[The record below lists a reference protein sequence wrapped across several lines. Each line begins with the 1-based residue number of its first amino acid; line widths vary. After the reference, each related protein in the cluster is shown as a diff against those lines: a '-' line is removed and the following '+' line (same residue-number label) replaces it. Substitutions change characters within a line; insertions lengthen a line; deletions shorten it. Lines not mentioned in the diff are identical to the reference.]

1 MSWTVDPMHTQVEFS
16 AKHMGLMTVKGHFTG
31 VRVSIELNEDDFT
44 AASVDATIDAHS
56 LITND
61 ARRDAHLKSPDFL
74 NVEQF
79 PTITF
84 KSTRIERAA
93 HDHYKM
99 TGDLTIR
106 NVARPVT
113 LDVVY
118 SGQAKDPMGSMHAG
132 FSANT
137 AINRKDWGLTWNV
150 ALETGGLLVSEEVK
164 LALEVEVVRAAEVAT
179 VA

>member
-16 AKHMGLMTVKGHFTG
+16 ARHMGLMTVKGHFTG
-31 VRVSIELNEDDFT
+31 VRVAIDLNDDDFT
-44 AASVDATIDAHS
+44 ASSVQATIDART

-61 ARRDAHLKSPDFL
+61 QRRDAHLKSPDFL
-74 NVEQF
+74 NIEQF

-84 KSTRIERAA
+84 KSSRIERAA
-93 HDHYKM
+93 HDQYKM

-106 NVARPVT
+106 NVTRPVT

-118 SGQAKDPMGSMHAG
+118 SGQAKDPMGSLHAG
-132 FSANT
+132 FSAYT
-137 AINRKDWGLTWNV
+137 TINRKDWGLTWNV

-164 LALEVEVVRAAEVAT
+164 LALEVEVVKAAEVAN

>member
-1 MSWTVDPMHTQVEFS
+1 MHTQVEFS
-16 AKHMGLMTVKGHFTG
+16 AKHMGLMTVRGHFTG
-31 VRVSIELNEDDFT
+31 VRVSIDLNDDDFT
-44 AASVDATIDAHS
+44 DSSVEATIDTHS

-74 NVEQF
+74 SAEQF

-84 KSTRIERAA
+84 NSTRIERAA

-106 NVARPVT
+106 NVVRPVT

-132 FSANT
+132 FSANA

-164 LALEVEVVRAAEVAT
+164 LALEVEVVKAAEVAI

>member
-16 AKHMGLMTVKGHFTG
+16 AKHMGLMTVKGHFTN
-31 VRVSIELNEDDFT
+31 VRAAIDLNEDDFT
-44 AASVDATIDAHS
+44 VSSVEATIDTHS

-79 PTITF
+79 PTIAF

-93 HDHYKM
+93 HDQYKM

-106 NVARPVT
+106 NVVRPVT

-132 FSANT
+132 FSANA

-164 LALEVEVVRAAEVAT
+164 LALEVEVVKAAEVAI